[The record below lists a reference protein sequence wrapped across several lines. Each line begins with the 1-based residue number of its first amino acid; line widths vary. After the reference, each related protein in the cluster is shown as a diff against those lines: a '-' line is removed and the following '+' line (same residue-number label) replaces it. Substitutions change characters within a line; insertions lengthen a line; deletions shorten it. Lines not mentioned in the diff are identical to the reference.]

1 MLKNFCVS
9 THNMTPLYDMKT
21 KIRLQKLGLLSCLLL
36 LSTPSFAIE
45 QIFISLADPDID
57 YHLYRMNPD
66 GTGLTSLYNFSQ
78 HPSGFK
84 TGKILKPRVSA
95 DGKTIW
101 FSSDHA
107 KIYTPTE
114 WNIFQLNVAGS
125 SVRQITPSPISGVFN
140 QGCPCGSVSGRVMR
154 RNGRP
159 YSGSPVFIEGMPST
173 YSDSNGNFRFDNVPI
188 GLRWLMAYEPGD
200 YFSEDS

>member
-1 MLKNFCVS
+1 MR
-9 THNMTPLYDMKT
+9 T
-21 KIRLQKLGLLSCLLL
+21 IWQKLGLLSCLLL

-125 SVRQITPSPISGVFN
+125 SVRQLTPSPNSGVFN

-173 YSDSNGNFRFDNVPI
+173 Y
-188 GLRWLMAYEPGD
+188 LMAIFVLIMYPLAYAG
-200 YFSEDS
+200 